1 MLLKIGAVLAAIP
14 LSLVAVVAGTGVVVV
29 DVTQAGPDGHHFI
42 VPVPLVLAE
51 TASAFV
57 PEKGR
62 HLDLHKSEPY
72 LPAAEAALA
81 ALADSADGELV
92 SVEERDQH
100 VHILKKGRNLEVHVS
115 EPGQNVDV
123 TVPLEMATS
132 LLRQA
137 RHGEITPATLVG
149 LLGRARLTTLADV
162 RSGDDHVRVS
172 VW

>member
-29 DVTQAGPDGHHFI
+29 DVNQAGPDGHHFI

-57 PEKGR
+57 PQEGR
-62 HLDLHKSEPY
+62 RLDLHEAEPY

-81 ALADSADGELV
+81 ALADSPDGELV
-92 SVEERDQH
+92 SVDDHDQH
-100 VHILKKGRNLEVHVS
+100 VRIAKKGRNIEVHVT
-115 EPGQNVDV
+115 EPGQNVAV
-123 TVPLEMATS
+123 TVPLDMAAS
-132 LLRQA
+132 FLREA
-137 RHGEITPATLVG
+137 SHGEVTPSRLVG
-149 LLGRARLTTLADV
+149 MLRRARLTTLADV
-162 RSGDDHVRVS
+162 RNGDGHVRVT